1 MVVRTSRST
10 KDGKSF
16 IRLHTSSNLEPEKLS
31 QEITELETELKFFQ
45 EQTKQ
50 LEESLKKSQNLLVK
64 KDQANRRSL
73 QEIEEKILGRN
84 SNALSSIPN
93 LNSEKIHEYHSE
105 IQSKLGI
112 VQYKT
117 LQILVEQEKDL
128 IREYK
133 EQFIT
138 ESENRAHLKKLLKS
152 KRTGLSESMRNLLKY
167 KKRVEK
173 FEKLDKENEMLV
185 KKNSELKLDRTE
197 QKKEIL
203 AMQDKFDELKLE
215 NLKLEKIKEKS
226 RSFFRLPDIKPQTDR
241 VLIIDKDSRMI
252 LIDKLKQ
259 DIDETKKLNKEE
271 RLKLFKVQESS
282 NEIKFILKKL
292 TQDVLDSIDRNGGKT
307 QSRNKDLVEKERIIN
322 RIYSLTFPVKK
333 NSNDKLSGLIRPQMN
348 DIESTMQQ
356 IQSMYENYE
365 KDLKHKK
372 SQNV

>member
-1 MVVRTSRST
+1 MLVVRTSRST
-10 KDGKSF
+10 KDDKSF
-16 IRLHTSSNLEPEKLS
+16 IRLHTSSNLEPEKLT
-31 QEITELETELKFFQ
+31 QEIADLENELKFFQ

-50 LEESLKKSQNLLVK
+50 LEESLKKSQSLLVK

-133 EQFIT
+133 EQFIS
-138 ESENRAHLKKLLKS
+138 ESENRAQLKKLLKS
-152 KRTGLSESMRNLLKY
+152 KRAGLTENMRNLLKY

-173 FEKLDKENEMLV
+173 FERLDKENEFLV
-185 KKNSELKLDRTE
+185 KKNMELKLDRTE

-203 AMQDKFDELKLE
+203 AMQYKFDELKLE

-226 RSFFRLPDIKPQTDR
+226 RSYCRLPDIKAQTDR
-241 VLIIDKDSRMI
+241 VLIVDKDSRMI
-252 LIDKLKQ
+252 MIDKLKQ
-259 DIDETKKLNKEE
+259 EIEEIKKINKEE
-271 RLKLFKVQESS
+271 RLKLFRIQESS
-282 NEIKFILKKL
+282 NEIKFILKKIM
-292 TQDVLDSIDRNGGKT
+292 QDVVESIEKNGGK
-307 QSRNKDLVEKERIIN
+307 SLDKNKELVEKEKIVN
-322 RIYSLTFPVKK
+322 KIYSITFPVKR
-333 NSNDKLSGLIRPQMN
+333 NTNERTGGIVRPQMN

-356 IQSMYENYE
+356 IQLMYENYE
-365 KDLKHKK
+365 KDLKHR
-372 SQNV
+372 SVN